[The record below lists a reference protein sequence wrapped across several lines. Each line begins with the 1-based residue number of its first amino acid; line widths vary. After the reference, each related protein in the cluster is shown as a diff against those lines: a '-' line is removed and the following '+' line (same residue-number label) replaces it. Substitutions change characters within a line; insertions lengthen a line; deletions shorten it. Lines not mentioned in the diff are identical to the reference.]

1 VALGAAVAVLLVAI
15 TVGPS
20 VLDPFNPSAPGGIG
34 SPSCEMA
41 LPDLV
46 GWWPGDT
53 SADDIV
59 GGRDGELI
67 GGAAFAP
74 ALVNEGFQLD
84 GDGDFVDVADD
95 PALDVGRRDFS
106 VALWVW
112 FDDTG
117 GEQVLLEKWVQRF
130 GEPALGWTLTKL
142 DTNAIGFFTEDGF
155 GGSHG
160 ASSVP
165 LELPARSWLHLVGRR
180 TGGTVDLFMNGEHI
194 ATASNSSAIL
204 DLTSDASLK
213 FGHRGSPGDTP
224 GSEDPNGYFLAGT
237 LDEVQLVVGR
247 AMTDDEVSAIY
258 RTGKA
263 GTCKR

>member
-1 VALGAAVAVLLVAI
+1 
-15 TVGPS
+15 
-20 VLDPFNPSAPGGIG
+20 VLDRFSLPAPGGVG
-34 SPSCEMA
+34 SPSCA
-41 LPDLV
+41 IAPPDLV
-46 GWWPGDT
+46 GWWPGDG

-74 ALVNEGFQLD
+74 GLVDEGFQLD
-84 GDGDFVDVADD
+84 GDGAFVDVADD

-117 GEQVLLEKWVQRF
+117 GEQVIIEKWVQRY
-130 GEPALGWTLTKL
+130 GEPAIGWTLTKL
-142 DTNAIGFFTEDGF
+142 DTNAIGFFTEDGL
-155 GGSHG
+155 GDGHG
-160 ASSVP
+160 ASSTP
-165 LELPARSWLHLVGRR
+165 LGLPSRSWLYFVGRR
-180 TGGTVDLFMNGEHI
+180 TRGTVDIFMNGERI

-224 GSEDPNGYFLAGT
+224 GSDDPNGYFLDGT
-237 LDEVQLVVGR
+237 VDEVQFIVGR
-247 AMTDDEVSAIY
+247 AISDDEGRAIY
-258 RTGKA
+258 RAGKA
-263 GTCKR
+263 GTCKS